1 MRADER
7 SPLRAPATMPKLNGS
22 QISPGTVIEHQGGL
36 WVAVKSTAVK
46 PGKGG
51 AFNQVELKN
60 LIDGRKLNERF
71 RADETVE
78 EIELELKDYSFLYA
92 EGESLVFMDLQSY
105 EQIDLAADFVGERA
119 AFLQE
124 GMKVTLQM
132 HEGRPISIRLPAQ
145 VTLTVTEADP
155 VVRGQTAASSYKPA
169 KLENGLRILV
179 PPFVEAGERIIV
191 DTGQVSY
198 LRRAE

>member
-1 MRADER
+1 
-7 SPLRAPATMPKLNGS
+7 MPKLNGS

-36 WVAVKSTAVK
+36 WVAVKSVAVK

-78 EIELELKDYSFLYA
+78 EVELELKDYSFLYA
-92 EGESLVFMDLQSY
+92 EGDSLVFMDLESY

-145 VTLTVTEADP
+145 VILTVTEADP

-179 PPFVEAGERIIV
+179 PPFIEAGERVVV

-198 LRRAE
+198 LRRAD